1 MRRLAADINLELRLL
16 RKERRRC
23 QQGDLEL
30 KEAVA
35 GLSHDL
41 RTPLTA
47 LIGYLDLLEQEENG
61 ETVRRYLSQIRNRTE
76 ALKDL
81 TEELFQYSVAASSQ
95 ELHPEPVDVVGALEE
110 SLLSFYGVMQ
120 EKGIEPVIHLPEAP
134 VCRSLDISAVNRI
147 FSNIVSNALKYS
159 DGDLFVC
166 MDLDCGISFI
176 NTAQNLNAV
185 AVGRMFDKFYTVE
198 ANRNSTGLGLSIAKI
213 LTERMGGSIE
223 AEYSEGKLRIRIR
236 FPEAGKL
243 LE

>member
-1 MRRLAADINLELRLL
+1 MELPQLIILGVLLLMAVILAAKVYFLHRSAEEIAKAFHDIRTSDTNTLISVSSRDPYMRRLAADINLELRLL

-23 QQGDLEL
+23 QQGDLEF

-95 ELHPEPVDVVGALEE
+95 ELHPEPVDVVGALP
-110 SLLSFYGVMQ
+110 F
-120 EKGIEPVIHLPEAP
+120 EKGL
-134 VCRSLDISAVNRI
+134 CR
-147 FSNIVSNALKYS
+147 
-159 DGDLFVC
+159 
-166 MDLDCGISFI
+166 
-176 NTAQNLNAV
+176 Q
-185 AVGRMFDKFYTVE
+185 
-198 ANRNSTGLGLSIAKI
+198 
-213 LTERMGGSIE
+213 
-223 AEYSEGKLRIRIR
+223 
-236 FPEAGKL
+236 
-243 LE
+243 

>member
-81 TEELFQYSVAASSQ
+81 TEELFQYRSC
-95 ELHPEPVDVVGALEE
+95 
-110 SLLSFYGVMQ
+110 
-120 EKGIEPVIHLPEAP
+120 I
-134 VCRSLDISAVNRI
+134 RSLWMWSGRWRKAFCR
-147 FSNIVSNALKYS
+147 F
-159 DGDLFVC
+159 
-166 MDLDCGISFI
+166 
-176 NTAQNLNAV
+176 TASCRKKA
-185 AVGRMFDKFYTVE
+185 
-198 ANRNSTGLGLSIAKI
+198 
-213 LTERMGGSIE
+213 
-223 AEYSEGKLRIRIR
+223 
-236 FPEAGKL
+236 
-243 LE
+243 